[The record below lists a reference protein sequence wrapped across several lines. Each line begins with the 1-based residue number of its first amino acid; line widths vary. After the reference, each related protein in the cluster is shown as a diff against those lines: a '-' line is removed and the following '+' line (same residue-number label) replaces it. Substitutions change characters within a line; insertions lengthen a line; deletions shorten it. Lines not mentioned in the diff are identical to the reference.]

1 MDGRITHTTTGL
13 SPLVDLKLQIPP
25 ELFIAYQ
32 RCSWII
38 IQETGREP
46 LDVMR
51 EMVHD
56 FLVKHGC

>member
-1 MDGRITHTTTGL
+1 MDENCHYTGTGL
-13 SPLVDLKLQIPP
+13 PTVVDLKLQISP
-25 ELFIAYQ
+25 ELFVAYQ

-38 IQETGREP
+38 VQETGRNP